1 MFADGDFGGG
11 ITTTSVEAMGRGE
24 NVVPVDQGSAT
35 EILSSRSHDHGE
47 REALE
52 LRVCI
57 VHWGLA

>member
-52 LRVCI
+52 MRCI
-57 VHWGLA
+57 GD